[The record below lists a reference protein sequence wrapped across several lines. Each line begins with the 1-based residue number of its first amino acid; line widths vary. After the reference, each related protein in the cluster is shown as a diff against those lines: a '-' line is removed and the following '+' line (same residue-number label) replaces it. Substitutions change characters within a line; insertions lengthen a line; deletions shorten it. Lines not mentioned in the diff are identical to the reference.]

1 MKKLYTAVG
10 QLHFRGS
17 AMENRCP
24 ILVVNGNETT
34 PNMSEMI
41 LWSTLYWQI
50 LTDDE
55 LETQFAA
62 KKNEVNYTD
71 SMSASAV
78 MYWMMRRGLI
88 EEGIGDTYEDA
99 LYDLLSRLYITP
111 IEVNPLLDV
120 VSFLRMVFSDRL
132 PVKTALQVFNRDR
145 RSDGEKKIMKLI
157 HKVKLTTAETVRC
170 FDRNVLDLQNEDEV
184 VERLYQD
191 DYTTSENIADEMR
204 SSPVCRS
211 VLTDISNLYL
221 RKQIVFDRI

>member
-10 QLHFRGS
+10 QLHFSGNVKG
-17 AMENRCP
+17 NRSP

-50 LTDDE
+50 LTEDE
-55 LETQFAA
+55 LEERYAA
-62 KKNEVNYTD
+62 KKREVNFED
-71 SMSASAV
+71 GRSASSV
-78 MYWMMRRGLI
+78 MFWMMRRGLI
-88 EEGIGDTYEDA
+88 EEGVGESEKDA

-120 VSFLRMVFSDRL
+120 VSFARMVISDGMSM
-132 PVKTALQVFNRDR
+132 KEAAQVFHRDR
-145 RSDGEKKIMKLI
+145 KTDGEKKIMKLL
-157 HKVKLTTAETVRC
+157 HKVKLTTAEMVRC
-170 FDRNVLDLQNEDEV
+170 FDRDVMDLQNEDEV
-184 VERLYQD
+184 VEKLYQD

-204 SSPVCRS
+204 SSPVCTS

-221 RKQIVFDRI
+221 RKQIVFDRV

>member
-17 AMENRCP
+17 SGGNRCP

-50 LTDDE
+50 LTEDE
-55 LETQFAA
+55 LEIQFAT
-62 KKNEVNYTD
+62 KKKELNYAD
-71 SMSASAV
+71 SMSLSAV

-88 EEGIGDTYEDA
+88 EEGVGDTYEDA

-120 VSFLRMVFSDRL
+120 VSFFRIVVSDGL

-170 FDRNVLDLQNEDEV
+170 FDRNVMDLQ
-184 VERLYQD
+184 
-191 DYTTSENIADEMR
+191 
-204 SSPVCRS
+204 
-211 VLTDISNLYL
+211 
-221 RKQIVFDRI
+221 FDGVI

>member
-17 AMENRCP
+17 AMGNRCP

-41 LWSTLYWQI
+41 LWCTLYWQI

-62 KKNEVNYTD
+62 KKKEVKYED

-78 MYWMMRRGLI
+78 MYWMMRRGLTR
-88 EEGIGDTYEDA
+88 EGVGDTYEDA

-120 VSFLRMVFSDRL
+120 VSFLRMVFSDGL

-145 RSDGEKKIMKLI
+145 RSDGEKKIMKLL

>member
-17 AMENRCP
+17 TMGNRCP
-24 ILVVNGNETT
+24 ILIVNGSETT

-50 LTDDE
+50 LTEDE

-62 KKNEVNYTD
+62 RKKEVNYVD

-88 EEGIGDTYEDA
+88 EEGSGDTYENA

-111 IEVNPLLDV
+111 IEVNPLLNV
-120 VSFLRMVFSDRL
+120 VSFFRMVFSDGL

-145 RSDGEKKIMKLI
+145 LSDSEKKIMKLI

-170 FDRNVLDLQNEDEV
+170 FERNVHDLQNEDEV

-211 VLTDISNLYL
+211 VLCDISNLYL
-221 RKQIVFDRI
+221 QKQIVFDRM

>member
-10 QLHFRGS
+10 QLHFRGNLGS
-17 AMENRCP
+17 NRCP

-50 LTDDE
+50 LTEDE
-55 LETQFAA
+55 LEERYAA
-62 KKNEVNYTD
+62 KKREVNFED
-71 SMSASAV
+71 GRSAASV
-78 MYWMMRRGLI
+78 MFWMMRRGLI
-88 EEGIGDTYEDA
+88 EEGVGESEKDA

-111 IEVNPLLDV
+111 IEVNPFLDV
-120 VSFLRMVFSDRL
+120 VSFARMVFSDGM
-132 PVKTALQVFNRDR
+132 PMKEAAQVFHRDR
-145 RSDGEKKIMKLI
+145 KTDGEKKIMKLL
-157 HKVKLTTAETVRC
+157 HKVKLTTAEMVRC
-170 FDRNVLDLQNEDEV
+170 FDRNVMDLQNEDEV
-184 VERLYQD
+184 VEKLYQD
-191 DYTTSENIADEMR
+191 DYTTSENIVDEMR

>member
-17 AMENRCP
+17 AMGNRCP

-50 LTDDE
+50 LTDNE

-62 KKNEVNYTD
+62 KKKELNYAD

-78 MYWMMRRGLI
+78 MYWMMRRGLTR
-88 EEGIGDTYEDA
+88 EGVGDTYEDA
-99 LYDLLSRLYITP
+99 LYALLSRLYITP

-145 RSDGEKKIMKLI
+145 RTDGEKKIMKLI

-170 FDRNVLDLQNEDEV
+170 FDRNVMDLQNEDEV
-184 VERLYQD
+184 VEKLYQD

-221 RKQIVFDRI
+221 RKQIVFDRM

>member
-10 QLHFRGS
+10 QLHFKGM
-17 AMENRCP
+17 AMGNRCP
-24 ILVVNGNETT
+24 ILVVNGTETT

-50 LTDDE
+50 LTEDE
-55 LETQFAA
+55 LEAQFEA
-62 KKNEVNYTD
+62 KKKEVNYTD

-88 EEGIGDTYEDA
+88 EEGVGDTYEDA
-99 LYDLLSRLYITP
+99 LYDLLSGLYITP

-120 VSFLRMVFSDRL
+120 ISFLRMTFRDKLSVQ
-132 PVKTALQVFNRDR
+132 TAKQVFHRDR
-145 RSDGEKKIMKLI
+145 KSDAEKKIMRLL

-170 FDRNVLDLQNEDEV
+170 FERNVFDIQNEDEV
-184 VERLYQD
+184 VEKLYRD
-191 DYTTSENIADEMR
+191 DYITSENIADEMR
-204 SSPVCRS
+204 YSSVCRT

-221 RKQIVFDRI
+221 RKQIVFDKI

>member
-10 QLHFRGS
+10 QLHFSGNVKG
-17 AMENRCP
+17 NRSP

-50 LTDDE
+50 LTEDE
-55 LETQFAA
+55 LEERYAA
-62 KKNEVNYTD
+62 KKREVNFED
-71 SMSASAV
+71 GRSASSI
-78 MYWMMRRGLI
+78 MFWMMRCGLI
-88 EEGIGDTYEDA
+88 EEGVGETHKDA

-120 VSFLRMVFSDRL
+120 VSFVRMVISDGM
-132 PVKTALQVFNRDR
+132 PMKEAAQVFHRDR
-145 RSDGEKKIMKLI
+145 KTDGEKKIMKLL
-157 HKVKLTTAETVRC
+157 HKVKLTTAEMIRC
-170 FDRNVLDLQNEDEV
+170 FDRDVMDLQNEDEV
-184 VERLYQD
+184 VEKLYQD

-204 SSPVCRS
+204 SSPVCTS

-221 RKQIVFDRI
+221 RKQIVFDRM

>member
-10 QLHFRGS
+10 RLQFSGNI
-17 AMENRCP
+17 AGKRCP
-24 ILVVNGNETT
+24 VLVVNGSETT

-50 LTDDE
+50 LTEDE
-55 LETQFAA
+55 LEAQFEA
-62 KKNEVNYTD
+62 KKKEVNYAD

-78 MYWMMRRGLI
+78 MFWMIRRGLI

-120 VSFLRMVFSDRL
+120 VSFVRMVFRDKL
-132 PVKTALQVFNRDR
+132 PVEYAKQVFRRDKR
-145 RSDGEKKIMKLI
+145 TDSERQIMKLL

-170 FDRNVLDLQNEDEV
+170 FDRNVFDIQTEDEV
-184 VERLYQD
+184 VEKLYQD

-204 SSPVCRS
+204 IVPCCRA

-221 RKQIVFDRI
+221 RKQIVFDRM

>member
-17 AMENRCP
+17 ANGNRCP
-24 ILVVNGNETT
+24 ILVVNGKETT

-50 LTDDE
+50 LTEEE
-55 LETQFAA
+55 LEERYAA
-62 KKNEVNYTD
+62 KKREVNFED
-71 SMSASAV
+71 GRSASSI
-78 MYWMMRRGLI
+78 MFWMMRCGLI
-88 EEGIGDTYEDA
+88 EEGVGETHKDA

-120 VSFLRMVFSDRL
+120 VSFARMVISDGM
-132 PVKTALQVFNRDR
+132 PMKEAAQVFHRDR
-145 RSDGEKKIMKLI
+145 KTDGEKKIMKLL
-157 HKVKLTTAETVRC
+157 HKVKLTTAEMVRC
-170 FDRNVLDLQNEDEV
+170 FDRDVMNLQNEDEV
-184 VERLYQD
+184 VEKLYQD

-204 SSPVCRS
+204 SSPVCTS

-221 RKQIVFDRI
+221 RKQIVFDRM

>member
-17 AMENRCP
+17 AMGNRCP

-50 LTDDE
+50 LTEDE
-55 LETQFAA
+55 LESQFAA

-78 MYWMMRRGLI
+78 MYWMMRRGLV

-111 IEVNPLLDV
+111 IEVNLLLDV

-145 RSDGEKKIMKLI
+145 RSDGEKKIMKLL

-170 FDRNVLDLQNEDEV
+170 FDRNVLDLQNKDEV

-191 DYTTSENIADEMR
+191 D
-204 SSPVCRS
+204 
-211 VLTDISNLYL
+211 
-221 RKQIVFDRI
+221 